1 MEQSEKAGAQ
11 ESLVLSDSPSFTS
24 VLEKTCDRLWEKK
37 IAHSMRRIGELEDNL
52 RRLEQELD
60 DLFPGGGHGSR

>member
-11 ESLVLSDSPSFTS
+11 ESLVLSDNPSFKS

-37 IAHSMRRIGELEDNL
+37 IAHSMRRIGELENNL

-60 DLFPGGGHGSR
+60 ELFPGGDHASR